1 MILQRNNEKVIT
13 TIQNKTKMFR
23 LDKTHTLE
31 TSHQNL
37 EKRKVKENLNK
48 SGEQPQNKRL
58 RTYNFMSS
66 N

>member
-1 MILQRNNEKVIT
+1 MILQRINEKVIT
-13 TIQNKTKMFR
+13 AIQNKTKMFR
-23 LDKTHTLE
+23 LDKIH